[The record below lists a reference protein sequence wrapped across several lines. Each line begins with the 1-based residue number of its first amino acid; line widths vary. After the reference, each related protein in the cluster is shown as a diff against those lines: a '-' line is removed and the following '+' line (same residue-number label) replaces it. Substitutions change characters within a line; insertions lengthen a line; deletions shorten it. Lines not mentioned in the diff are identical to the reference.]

1 MKKILSILCFAL
13 LACGTMQAALSGKKI
28 YIDPGHGT
36 YTGDDRMMNTIGIPY
51 TAVKD
56 GYGFAESHTNLWK
69 SEEVTKR
76 LQAAG
81 ATVKMSRTKNGV
93 SPGLSTRATEA
104 QNFGAD
110 YFLSIHSNAGTLTS
124 NYPALFYKGKGTGT
138 WVNGDSPNRCKKL
151 WPWVWEIFEKGFETK
166 SYYSATQMC
175 IYADVDFWKGD
186 YGVTTING
194 TTYYGYY
201 GVLRHGRPGL
211 LSEGYFH
218 TVQPSRQRALNADY
232 CRQEG
237 IRYYRALASYYSQT
251 ADTKGQIMG
260 MVKNSGKIMTNA
272 TNDNQLSASC
282 WGYKAGSPD
291 QYAPVNGA
299 KVFLFNSNKQKIK
312 EYTCDKYYNGV
323 FVFYDLAPGTYYLDI
338 QASGMASLTESQ
350 RKVVVAA
357 NATTYPIIKMT
368 AGTYVADPNY
378 NTGGS
383 VVNPDPETPTT
394 GITVTPNTEVVMS
407 ATVGQTTAAPYKDVK
422 VVGTGLT
429 SAMSVNSN
437 TGSLTVTK
445 LSGWDDLTGGT
456 LRLTVNVNFSKG
468 AGTYDSF
475 VAIQSTSAY
484 RVELP
489 VLITLNPAA
498 GTTDP
503 GTNPNPGT
511 TPETGTPDATYGNV
525 KFYLQGGKIDVPADN
540 EALWELFKP
549 AYNTYTG
556 ENRADQAIANV
567 ATFAQAGTVD
577 FMTKADS
584 PWKWLG
590 DYILSVTT
598 AAERNLDTPVLWR
611 FGVQAFFNKS
621 AAVASTYNGNAD
633 FTTAGKPEAWQ
644 PLYTFAHKPT
654 KSGATFLGW
663 FNNANGTGSALTSCP
678 SSGNVYA
685 CWSGGTTA
693 IETLEN
699 TSAYLLPTFNGVEIF
714 FEGTALV
721 SIYSANG
728 TMISNGLATDY
739 YTCDLQSGMY
749 IIRVGNEV
757 FKFVR

>member
-1 MKKILSILCFAL
+1 MKKILSVLCFAL
-13 LACGTMQAALSGKKI
+13 LACGMMSAALNGKKI

-36 YTGDDRMMNTIGIPY
+36 YGEDDRMMNTIGIPW
-51 TAVKD
+51 TSVKD

-76 LQAAG
+76 LRAAG
-81 ATVKMSRTKNGV
+81 ATVKMSRTQNGV
-93 SPGLSTRATEA
+93 SPGLTTRATEA

-124 NYPALFYKGKGTGT
+124 NYPALFYKGKGNGT
-138 WVNGDSPNRCKKL
+138 WVNSDSPDRCKKL

-218 TVQPSRQRALNADY
+218 TVQPARQRALNADY

-237 IRYYRALASYYSQT
+237 VRYYRALASYYSQT

-260 MVKNSGKIMTNA
+260 MVKNSNKIMTNA
-272 TNDNQLSASC
+272 STDSQLSASC
-282 WGYKAGSPD
+282 WGYIAGSPD

-299 KVFLFNSNKQKIK
+299 KVVLFNSNKQKIK
-312 EYTCDKYYNGV
+312 EYTCDNYYNGV

-338 QASGMASLTESQ
+338 LASGMASLTESQ
-350 RKVVVAA
+350 RKVVVTA

-378 NTGGS
+378 DTGGAT
-383 VVNPDPETPTT
+383 VPDPDPTT

-429 SAMSVNSN
+429 SVISVNPA
-437 TGSLTVTK
+437 TGSLTATK
-445 LSGWDDLTGGT
+445 LDGWDDLKGGT
-456 LRLTVNVNFSKG
+456 LRLTVNVNFEKG
-468 AGTYDSF
+468 AGTYDSY
-475 VAIQSTSAY
+475 VAIQSTAAH

-489 VLITLNPAA
+489 VLITLNPAD
-498 GTTDP
+498 GTTTNPDP
-503 GTNPNPGT
+503 GTN
-511 TPETGTPDATYGNV
+511 TGTPDATYGNV
-525 KFYLQGGKIDVPADN
+525 KFHYQGGTLEVPADN
-540 EALWELFKP
+540 EALWELFKTD
-549 AYNTYTG
+549 YNTYTG
-556 ENRADQAIANV
+556 EARADQPIANV

-577 FMTKADS
+577 FMTKSDS

-598 AAERNLDTPVLWR
+598 AAGRNLDTPVLWR
-611 FGVQAFFNKS
+611 YGVQAFFNKS
-621 AAVASTYNGNAD
+621 AAAASGYNGNAD
-633 FTTAGKPEAWQ
+633 FTQAGKPEAWQ

-654 KSGATFLGW
+654 KSGDTFLGW
-663 FNNANGTGSALTSCP
+663 YNNANGTGNALTSCP

-685 CWSGGTTA
+685 CWKNGATTDVEMV
-693 IETLEN
+693 ETP
-699 TSAYLLPTFNGVEIF
+699 SALLIPTFTGVEMF
-714 FEGTALV
+714 FDGTAQV
-721 SIYSANG
+721 TIYTING
-728 TMISNGLATDY
+728 TQIAADVATNY
-739 YTCDLQSGMY
+739 YACDLQAGMY
-749 IIRVGNEV
+749 IVRIGEETY
-757 FKFVR
+757 KFVK